1 MKDAAGHFVV
11 LVGPDGAGKTTLAR
25 ALIGRRVGETMYMHW
40 IPRVRAELKEDP
52 GVEVPMP
59 KRLDVSA
66 SSLASAARLG
76 LNLIRAWLLYALR
89 IRPALRRGVLVIG
102 DRWGYGY
109 VGQPAALRYRGPEW
123 LARWATGLFPA
134 PHVTAVLLAPV
145 AVLQQ
150 RKTELSADELEDE
163 LNRWRS
169 YEFPQQLTLDS
180 TVPVEQMAVRI
191 ESALST

>member
-1 MKDAAGHFVV
+1 MRPPGRFVV
-11 LVGPDGAGKTTLAR
+11 VVGPDGSGKTTLAKAMIER
-25 ALIGRRVGETMYMHW
+25 WAGETAYLHW
-40 IPRVRAELKEDP
+40 IPGLGVELKEDP

-59 KRLDVSA
+59 KRLDVPA
-66 SSLASAARLG
+66 SSLASAARLTM
-76 LNLIRAWLLYALR
+76 NLIRAWAYYAVR

-145 AVLQQ
+145 AVLRQ
-150 RKTELSADELEDE
+150 RKSELNEQQLEDE
-163 LNRWRS
+163 LIRWRS
-169 YEFPQQLTLDS
+169 YEFPKQLTMDA
-180 TVPVEQMAVRI
+180 TEPVEQMVVRV
-191 ESALST
+191 ESALSS